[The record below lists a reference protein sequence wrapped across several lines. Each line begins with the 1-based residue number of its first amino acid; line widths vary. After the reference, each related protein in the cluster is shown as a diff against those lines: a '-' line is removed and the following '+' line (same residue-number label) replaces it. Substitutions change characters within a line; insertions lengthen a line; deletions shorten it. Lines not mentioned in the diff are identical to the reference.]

1 MDYKYESVG
10 DHPAPARPQTMTSYA
25 QHPQPP
31 MSYTQLPSLT
41 YFSQQAIRAGYVAPP
56 HFENKPDHI
65 QHQPANMREAIMK
78 EIEKERIRE
87 KIIAEEIARRRM
99 EFDVRRELMMERQ
112 LAKQSGEGSSPF
124 SSPTLPFL
132 KQQSDVTSLEER
144 IASSQMGRGISV
156 SSRFGARN

>member
-1 MDYKYESVG
+1 
-10 DHPAPARPQTMTSYA
+10 
-25 QHPQPP
+25 
-31 MSYTQLPSLT
+31 
-41 YFSQQAIRAGYVAPP
+41 
-56 HFENKPDHI
+56 
-65 QHQPANMREAIMK
+65 MR

-87 KIIAEEIARRRM
+87 KIIAEEIARRRMM

-144 IASSQMGRGISV
+144 IASSQMGRGY
-156 SSRFGARN
+156 